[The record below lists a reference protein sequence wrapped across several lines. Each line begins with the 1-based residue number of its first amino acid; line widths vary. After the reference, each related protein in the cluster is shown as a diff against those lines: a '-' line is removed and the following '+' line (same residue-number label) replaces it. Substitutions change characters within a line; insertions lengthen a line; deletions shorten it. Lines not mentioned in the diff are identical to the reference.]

1 MTVHTRTA
9 PSSVPCFRV
18 LHFDAPPFSFLLFPT
33 LASLFAHF
41 HHGRKGVADGVSIDL
56 SKWDNKQPRECNEQK
71 QKRLPRKQTQHGRR
85 TTKQT
90 VAKAAPAHHAL
101 LQNNMYCPFI
111 CPSILFFTRVH
122 AKRFKATTCARAPPP
137 SRHPDH
143 LHPRSHP
150 CGPHCRDPRL
160 WMRRQRAASQTSP
173 ASSRSGWA

>member
-1 MTVHTRTA
+1 MHTRTA
-9 PSSVPCFRV
+9 ATSVLCFRA

-90 VAKAAPAHHAL
+90 VVKAAPAHHAL

-111 CPSILFFTRVH
+111 SH
-122 AKRFKATTCARAPPP
+122 PP
-137 SRHPDH
+137 SFSLVCMRSASKRRHVH
-143 LHPRSHP
+143 VL
-150 CGPHCRDPRL
+150 L
-160 WMRRQRAASQTSP
+160 LLRAILTTVSNSFAAMMEVSKQGSK
-173 ASSRSGWA
+173 GGEEQK